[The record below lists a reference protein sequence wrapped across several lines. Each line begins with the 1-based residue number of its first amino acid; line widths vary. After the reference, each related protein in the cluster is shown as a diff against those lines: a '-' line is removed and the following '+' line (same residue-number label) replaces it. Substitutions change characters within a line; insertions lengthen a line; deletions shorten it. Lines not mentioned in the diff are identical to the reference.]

1 MLLVVEI
8 WGQYG
13 DHWVFCWLSILQLLS
28 LRTLPAC
35 HGWRCQ
41 CFLLLNVGRAIHFCS
56 NILIR
61 RYFSVSVWLF
71 RGIDLELL
79 QENVLRYLADIFN
92 AVCARLRSHWSK
104 HVWHQL
110 LLERSNFLLFLGLV
124 LWVWRLW
131 RWLDTIDNNLLRV
144 NSWKTLA

>member
-1 MLLVVEI
+1 MLLVGEI
-8 WGQYG
+8 RSQYG

-41 CFLLLNVGRAIHFCS
+41 CFLLLNMGKTIHFCF
-56 NILIR
+56 NILICC
-61 RYFSVSVWLF
+61 YFSISIRLL

-79 QENVLRYLADIFN
+79 QENVLRYLADVFN
-92 AVCARLRSHWSK
+92 AVCARLRSHWLK

-110 LLERSNFLLFLGLV
+110 VLEHSNIQLFLGLV
-124 LWVWRLW
+124 LWEWRLW
-131 RWLDTIDNNLLRV
+131 RWLDAINNNLLRV
-144 NSWKTLA
+144 NSSHTLA